1 MLRRNRHGDSMDL
14 DRIDIAMLDHLQK
27 DARATTVE
35 LSEAVGLSP
44 SPCHR
49 RQRLLEDAGVIERY
63 VALLDPAKVGLP
75 VTVFV
80 TVMLAEHSDTALQAF
95 ETAVTEWPEVMEAY
109 EMAGSGDYLLR
120 VVAADLSAY
129 EVFLRSRLTRLPA
142 VRSVNSGFALKRLA
156 YRTNLPLKRP
166 AR

>member
-1 MLRRNRHGDSMDL
+1 MEL
-14 DRIDIAMLDHLQK
+14 DRIDIAMLEHLQH

-63 VALLDPAKVGLP
+63 VALLDPAKVGLG

-80 TVMLAEHSDTALQAF
+80 TVMLSEHSDDALRAF
-95 ETAVTEWPEVMEAY
+95 VSAVTEWPEVMEAY
-109 EMAGSGDYLLR
+109 EMAGTGDYLLR
-120 VVAADLSAY
+120 VVAADLTAY

>member
-1 MLRRNRHGDSMDL
+1 MLRRNRHGFPSHGSPMDL
-14 DRIDIAMLDHLQK
+14 DRIDIAMLAHLQQ
-27 DARATTVE
+27 DGRATTVE

-49 RQRLLEDAGVIERY
+49 RQRLLEEAGVIERY

-80 TVMLAEHSDTALQAF
+80 TVMLSEHSDDALRAF
-95 ETAVTEWPEVMEAY
+95 EAAVTDWPEVMEAY

-120 VVAADLSAY
+120 VVAADLTAY
-129 EVFLRSRLTRLPA
+129 ESFLRSRLTRLPA

-156 YRTNLPLKRP
+156 YRTN
-166 AR
+166 

>member
-1 MLRRNRHGDSMDL
+1 MDL
-14 DRIDIAMLDHLQK
+14 DRIDIGLLDHLQHNG
-27 DARATTVE
+27 RATTVE

-49 RQRLLEDAGVIERY
+49 RQRLLEEAGVIERY

-75 VTVFV
+75 VTAFV
-80 TVMLAEHSDTALQAF
+80 TVMLTAHTDEALRIF
-95 ETAVTEWPEVMEAY
+95 EDAVSAWPEVMEAY

-120 VVAADLSAY
+120 VVAADLAGY
-129 EVFLRSRLTRLPA
+129 ESFLRTRLTRLPV
-142 VRSVNSGFALKRLA
+142 VRSVNSAFALKRLA
-156 YRTNLPLKRP
+156 YRTNLPLKKP

>member
-1 MLRRNRHGDSMDL
+1 MDL
-14 DRIDIAMLDHLQK
+14 DRIDIAMLAHLQQ
-27 DARATTVE
+27 DGRATTVE

-49 RQRLLEDAGVIERY
+49 RQRLLEEAGVIERY

-80 TVMLAEHSDTALQAF
+80 TVMLSEHSDDALRAF
-95 ETAVTEWPEVMEAY
+95 EAAVT
-109 EMAGSGDYLLR
+109 GTGDYLLR
-120 VVAADLSAY
+120 VVAADLTAY
-129 EVFLRSRLTRLPA
+129 ESFLRSRLTRLPA